1 MSVAASESA
10 GAVRF
15 VEWLV
20 SSEGRASIEGA
31 NQEIFGTRVFVPPT
45 GGTG

>member
-1 MSVAASESA
+1 MSVAAAGSA

-20 SSEGRASIEGA
+20 SPDGRASIERA
-31 NQEIFGTRVFVPPT
+31 NQEIFGREVFVPAVS
-45 GGTG
+45 G